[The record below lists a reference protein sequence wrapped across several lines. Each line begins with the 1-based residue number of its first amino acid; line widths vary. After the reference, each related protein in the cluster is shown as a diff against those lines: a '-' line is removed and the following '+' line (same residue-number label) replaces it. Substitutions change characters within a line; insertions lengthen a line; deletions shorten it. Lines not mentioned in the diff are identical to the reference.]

1 METNT
6 QPTPARPALYNPL
19 SGWEAATRWNAATW
33 DWMAH
38 GFQQWMA
45 LMTTLP
51 AHPVAPFPQAKTLAP
66 STDRPLARAEPKRPA
81 RVATKPKARAQSKTR
96 G

>member
-6 QPTPARPALYNPL
+6 QPTPAPGALYNPL
-19 SGWEAATRWNAATW
+19 SGWEAASRWNAATW
-33 DWMAH
+33 DWMAQ
-38 GFQQWMA
+38 GFRQWMA

-51 AHPVAPFPQAKTLAP
+51 AQAVAPFPQAKTLTA
-66 STDRPLARAEPKRPA
+66 SAERPVAKAESQRPA
-81 RVATKPKARAQSKTR
+81 RVTSKRKARPKARTR